1 MNKDGYGNFTDGWDG
16 ITNEGSGYAIEGWND

>member
-16 ITNEGSGYAIEGWND
+16 IPNEGSGYAIDVVC